1 MLILITKAEELI
13 QISGIN
19 LKELAGQLDC
29 LMEEWSYF
37 ANKVTYEII
46 SIEDRYLGYAG
57 EPEEIPDTLADWERN
72 EVERASSLIDR
83 WDDLIPLSS
92 RYDINEYSLMENF
105 IGTIDDVHTRNC
117 LCVAIE
123 GRGAFRRFKDTA
135 RTLGVIDAWYHF
147 KGEALLVFAKDW
159 CKGKGLPYNID

>member
-1 MLILITKAEELI
+1 
-13 QISGIN
+13 
-19 LKELAGQLDC
+19 
-29 LMEEWSYF
+29 MEAWSYF
-37 ANKVTYEII
+37 INKVTYEII

-72 EVERASSLIDR
+72 EIERALSFVDR
-83 WDDLIPLSS
+83 WDDLIALPSKH
-92 RYDINEYSLMENF
+92 DINEYGLMENF
-105 IGTIDDVHTRNC
+105 IGTIDDAHVRDC

-159 CKGKGLPYNID
+159 CKGKGLPYI